1 MESFGRIIA
10 AHRKEKKMSQIE
22 LAAALTNYGVTV
34 RNTAVSSW
42 EKNTS
47 LPNVV
52 QFLALCKILDI
63 TDIYNEFIGY
73 CREKDP
79 LAGLNEEGRERAL
92 EYISLLESSDKYRK
106 EETTVI
112 PFIREIKLF
121 DLPASAGR
129 GEFLDSDDYTMI
141 EVGPEVPPSAEF
153 GVRIKGNSMEPRFI
167 DGQIVFVQ
175 PTRQVE
181 NGEIGIFYHNGNAYC
196 KKMMSTKD
204 GNYLISL
211 NKEYDPIRV
220 RKQDSFLVFGK
231 VVG

>member
-1 MESFGRIIA
+1 M
-10 AHRKEKKMSQIE
+10 
-22 LAAALTNYGVTV
+22 
-34 RNTAVSSW
+34 
-42 EKNTS
+42 
-47 LPNVV
+47 PNAT

-79 LAGLNEEGRERAL
+79 LAGLNEKGRERAL

-129 GEFLDSDDYTMI
+129 GEFLDGEDYIMI
-141 EVGPEVPPSAEF
+141 EVGAEVPASAEF
-153 GVRIKGNSMEPRFI
+153 GIRIKGNSMEPRFV

-175 PTRQVE
+175 STRQVE
-181 NGEIGIFYHNGNAYC
+181 NGEIGIFFLNGNAYC
-196 KKMMSTKD
+196 KKMMSTRD
-204 GNYLISL
+204 GNFLISL
-211 NKEYDPIRV
+211 NKEYTPIPI
-220 RKQDSFLVFGK
+220 RKQDSFLVFGR
-231 VVG
+231 VVA

>member
-1 MESFGRIIA
+1 MKSVGRIIA
-10 AHRKEKKMSQIE
+10 AHRKEKKMSQIQ
-22 LAAALTNYGVTV
+22 LAAELKNYGFTLG
-34 RNTAVSSW
+34 NTAVSSW
-42 EKNTS
+42 EKDVSVPSAT
-47 LPNVV
+47 
-52 QFLALCKILDI
+52 QFFALCKILGI
-63 TDIYNEFIGY
+63 TDIYNEFIGC
-73 CREKDP
+73 CRETDP

-129 GEFLDSDDYTMI
+129 GEFLDGEDYTMI
-141 EVGPEVPPSAEF
+141 EVGAEVPVSAEF
-153 GVRIKGNSMEPRFI
+153 GIRIKGNSMEPRFV

-181 NGEIGIFYHNGNAYC
+181 NGEIGIFFLNGNAYC
-196 KKMMSTKD
+196 KKMMSTRE
-204 GNYLISL
+204 GNFLVSL
-211 NKEYDPIRV
+211 NKEYTPIPIK
-220 RKQDSFLVFGK
+220 KQDSFLVFGR